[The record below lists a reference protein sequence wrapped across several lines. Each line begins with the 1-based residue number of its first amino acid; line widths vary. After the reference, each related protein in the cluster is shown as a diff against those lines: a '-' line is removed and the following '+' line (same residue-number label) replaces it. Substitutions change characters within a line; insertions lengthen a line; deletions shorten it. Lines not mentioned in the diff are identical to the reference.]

1 MSYPYQITSLAQYH
15 EVYKQSIENPE
26 KFWGDIAMHFRWKKH
41 CFHTEFWH
49 LISCRQNSPHI
60 KDP

>member
-26 KFWGDIAMHFRWKKH
+26 KFWGDIAMHFRWKNI
-41 CFHTEFWH
+41 
-49 LISCRQNSPHI
+49 LIKCSIGILPNP
-60 KDP
+60 KLNGLKEVK